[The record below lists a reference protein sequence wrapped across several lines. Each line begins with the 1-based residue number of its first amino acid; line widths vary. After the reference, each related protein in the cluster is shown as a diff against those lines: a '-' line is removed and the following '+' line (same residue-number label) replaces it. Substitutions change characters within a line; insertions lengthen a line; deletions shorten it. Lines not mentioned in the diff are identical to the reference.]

1 MKGILHRIN
10 VFLCILLF
18 ADGIALMV
26 NAGDFFDS
34 STTFVFVCAAF
45 QIIMAGVMLIMGSI
59 LPKKAQPLKKRTQTF
74 LRILLLAAS
83 LSGKSGASSAGAMH
97 VADGSTKIRRVW
109 EPTVVLVWLIFQ
121 AIFSLFCFQDHIRI
135 QILTVLTLVLL
146 LLLLV
151 TTVWWKILDEKEQ
164 GTYRLSRILAPL
176 AAVCV
181 LLIVAGGIAVLNDD
195 SGNSD
200 IPPFPDIDM
209 EKTQQL
215 IDDYLADDPFSNE
228 DLLPMDLAELQE
240 GFEQMIHFPET
251 QQTIMTTGMSSEELV
266 QQICLNFYPDDTYY
280 KMLEDEHVYIVTWSE
295 DSEDIVAYQIAK
307 QEDGYMI
314 VTAFVS
320 STLAKE
326 DVEGKEDGIWHMS

>member
-1 MKGILHRIN
+1 M
-10 VFLCILLF
+10 
-18 ADGIALMV
+18 
-26 NAGDFFDS
+26 
-34 STTFVFVCAAF
+34 
-45 QIIMAGVMLIMGSI
+45 
-59 LPKKAQPLKKRTQTF
+59 
-74 LRILLLAAS
+74 
-83 LSGKSGASSAGAMH
+83 
-97 VADGSTKIRRVW
+97 
-109 EPTVVLVWLIFQ
+109 
-121 AIFSLFCFQDHIRI
+121 
-135 QILTVLTLVLL
+135 
-146 LLLLV
+146 
-151 TTVWWKILDEKEQ
+151 DEKEQ